1 MPPRDVFEG
10 GPDRG
15 QRERLDAQ
23 IGRRGST
30 RGRSDQDPRG
40 MYGPREQTG
49 TVTAD
54 LGDDRTQEVAVYGG
68 PTQQINTGFDF
79 GTGDKS
85 GTLSQQEFMN
95 ITGRTATNPYGKQG
109 LFTRLFG
116 IDPNNLDYS
125 GITPGGIATLN
136 RVNALAY
143 DQYLNPRD
151 ARGNIRGM
159 LREGSP
165 TRFGTVVNDPTLET
179 DLGIMGA
186 IPYVGGFLRA
196 ANRRSALNI
205 SPYDNPLFS
214 DMSDMGNELGAFPVP
229 PLENPYDIDSIEA
242 IAPLGSPAPTA
253 TSMPTAM
260 ELRGDRI
267 NRNVAELQRA
277 TADFPD
283 AASVPGAIQVS
294 SPVSSL
300 DRREY
305 RPSVVSS
312 LPDYDE
318 MIGADVG
325 ATPEQSG
332 TYIVGNT
339 IAPASESFMEYTI
352 EGTTPA
358 EQDYLR
364 EIRTDDLIYDMP
376 YPEPPSQQLRNIN
389 EPLRLPGLF

>member
-10 GPDRG
+10 GPDRD
-15 QRERLDAQ
+15 QQAALDAQ

-54 LGDDRTQEVAVYGG
+54 LGGGRTQEVAVYGG
-68 PTQQINTGFDF
+68 PTQQGMSTGRTGFDF

-125 GITPGGIATLN
+125 TNTPGGIATLN

-165 TRFGTVVNDPTLET
+165 TRSGTVVYDPTMET

-214 DMSDMGNELGAFPVP
+214 DMSDMGNELGAFPE
-229 PLENPYDIDSIEA
+229 PLPVSDMTSAAQSAGEAFVTESI
-242 IAPLGSPAPTA
+242 PTA
-253 TSMPTAM
+253 EELISRAYDESSLQGPPQM
-260 ELRGDRI
+260 EVI
-267 NRNVAELQRA
+267 QRA
-277 TADFPD
+277 KAG
-283 AASVPGAIQVS
+283 VPGQTGVTAALDYPGLGQDALAVGTIPEEQQQVLLS
-294 SPVSSL
+294 
-300 DRREY
+300 
-305 RPSVVSS
+305 
-312 LPDYDE
+312 
-318 MIGADVG
+318 
-325 ATPEQSG
+325 
-332 TYIVGNT
+332 
-339 IAPASESFMEYTI
+339 
-352 EGTTPA
+352 
-358 EQDYLR
+358 
-364 EIRTDDLIYDMP
+364 DLIADP
-376 YPEPPSQQLRNIN
+376 DLTRNY
-389 EPLRLPGLF
+389 GSMYF

>member
-10 GPDRG
+10 GPTRE
-15 QRERLDAQ
+15 QQERLEAQ
-23 IGRRGST
+23 TGGRRGST

-54 LGDDRTQEVAVYGG
+54 LGGGRTQEVAVYGG

-79 GTGDKS
+79 GTGEKS

-109 LFTRLFG
+109 FFSRVFG
-116 IDPNNLDYS
+116 IDPSKINYAAS
-125 GITPGGIATLN
+125 TPGGIATLN
-136 RVNALAY
+136 QVNALAY
-143 DQYLNPRD
+143 DQYMNPRD
-151 ARGNIRGM
+151 AQGNIRGM

-165 TRFGTVVNDPTLET
+165 TRSGTVVYDPTMET

-186 IPYVGGFLRA
+186 IPYVGGLMRM

-214 DMSDMGNELGAFPVP
+214 DMSDMGNELGAFP
-229 PLENPYDIDSIEA
+229 PLPDALEE
-242 IAPLGSPAPTA
+242 IAPLASPAPAA
-253 TSMPTAM
+253 TSIPTAM

-267 NRNVAELQRA
+267 NRTVAELQRA

-300 DRREY
+300 
-305 RPSVVSS
+305 
-312 LPDYDE
+312 PDYEE
-318 MIGADVG
+318 MVG
-325 ATPEQSG
+325 ATPEESG
-332 TYIVGNT
+332 TYILGGQ
-339 IAPASESFMEYTI
+339 IAPTSGYERVYSI

-376 YPEPPSQQLRNIN
+376 YPGQPPRQVRNIDQ
-389 EPLRLPGLF
+389 PLRLPGLF